1 MFEKTE
7 LFRWKYSVSQEV
19 ISSEPET
26 QCFSFPL
33 HTTFVLGLVIEDVFV
48 IAERND
54 EALSHLARLYAQTI
68 HVTIADTFWL

>member
-1 MFEKTE
+1 M
-7 LFRWKYSVSQEV
+7 SQEV